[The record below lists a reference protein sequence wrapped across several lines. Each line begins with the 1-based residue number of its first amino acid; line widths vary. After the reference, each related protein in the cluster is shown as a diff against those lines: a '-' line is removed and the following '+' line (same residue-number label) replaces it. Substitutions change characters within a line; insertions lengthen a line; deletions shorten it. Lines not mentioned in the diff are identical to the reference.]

1 MATNQFV
8 KMLPAVA
15 EEVAVPM
22 VCVKLSKEEDDWK
35 CECADGFWFN
45 DEIQMCDRRHCT
57 LLPNESGTWSGST
70 LYGQQY
76 TLTCDEE
83 SFVRGHKGLKT
94 VTTSCDWNGI
104 IADWPKPEPTCENIY
119 REAEEA
125 MWESRKRSLFTVG
138 VLCCI
143 TCAAL
148 AAGLTL
154 GVAGMQPFTLKVILA
169 TRPEDYTDRQDERKL
184 REEQQSAEKV
194 LPLVQDHHRLLIT
207 LMMFNTLANEALPIF
222 LDELVPSWAAVLISV
237 SAVLIFCEVIPS
249 AIFTGPSQLRIA
261 GFFAPFVTFLEWILY
276 YPSIPILK
284 LLHSVMS
291 HEDNE
296 GDVKYSRAELRAI
309 IRKQGNE
316 DNDFDATSK
325 PVKEDNIPSRP
336 SGVPSG
342 SNLSLLGGADPA
354 TWLLGAGHE
363 SNRSLS
369 EHPVVE
375 GAGETHATPHEAA
388 TPILSNGE
396 LKQINGALN
405 LHQKTLSTLVF
416 TKRRQ
421 CLLAGGNETAQDVL
435 SRLHSGLRVVLL
447 LRDGVQQRQ
456 GHVTAEMVHG
466 ILWPADLL
474 TGHTALGD
482 IHCGM
487 PVPLP
492 EDISILDALHEL
504 EKHSS
509 SSGLVLYSGEDG
521 GGTVKGAVRAQEL
534 LAAVLCTKRREDTG
548 LSVSNADE
556 EQEQV
561 AQVAT
566 TRRNH
571 AGRRGFVR
579 QNTLS
584 SSSERPTPRLPA
596 LEPRGQYRA
605 LIVP

>member
-1 MATNQFV
+1 
-8 KMLPAVA
+8 
-15 EEVAVPM
+15 
-22 VCVKLSKEEDDWK
+22 
-35 CECADGFWFN
+35 
-45 DEIQMCDRRHCT
+45 
-57 LLPNESGTWSGST
+57 
-70 LYGQQY
+70 
-76 TLTCDEE
+76 
-83 SFVRGHKGLKT
+83 
-94 VTTSCDWNGI
+94 
-104 IADWPKPEPTCENIY
+104 
-119 REAEEA
+119 
-125 MWESRKRSLFTVG
+125 
-138 VLCCI
+138 
-143 TCAAL
+143 
-148 AAGLTL
+148 
-154 GVAGMQPFTLKVILA
+154 
-169 TRPEDYTDRQDERKL
+169 
-184 REEQQSAEKV
+184 
-194 LPLVQDHHRLLIT
+194 
-207 LMMFNTLANEALPIF
+207 MMFNTLANEALPIF

-284 LLHSVMS
+284 LLHSVMP
-291 HEDNE
+291 HEDDE
-296 GDVKYSRAELRAI
+296 GDAKYSRAELRAI

-316 DNDFDATSK
+316 DNDFDATLK

-336 SGVPSG
+336 SGGVPSG

-363 SNRSLS
+363 SNRSPA

-396 LKQINGALN
+396 LQQINGALN

-435 SRLHSGLRVVLL
+435 SRLHSGLRVVLV

-534 LAAVLCTKRREDTG
+534 LAAVLCTRRREDTG
-548 LSVSNADE
+548 LSASNADE
-556 EQEQV
+556 EQEQF

-566 TRRNH
+566 ARRTH

-579 QNTLS
+579 QNHGS
-584 SSSERPTPRLPA
+584 SSSEQ
-596 LEPRGQYRA
+596 PRGQYRA
-605 LIVP
+605 LTLPSHVT